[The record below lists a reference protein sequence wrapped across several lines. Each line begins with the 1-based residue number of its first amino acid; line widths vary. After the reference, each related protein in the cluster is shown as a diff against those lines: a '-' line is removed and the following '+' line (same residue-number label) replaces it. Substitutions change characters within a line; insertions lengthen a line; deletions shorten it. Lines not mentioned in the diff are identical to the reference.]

1 LLADYK
7 SRLQETLHASGRPE
21 PEYESVK
28 EDGPE
33 HKKMFTVAVLVRKA
47 NGEVEFKSEGQGAS
61 KKRAGQAAAQKAIER
76 LDLGASQPADGMMSR

>member
-1 LLADYK
+1 
-7 SRLQETLHASGRPE
+7 
-21 PEYESVK
+21 
-28 EDGPE
+28 
-33 HKKMFTVAVLVRKA
+33 MFTVAVLVRKA